1 METNNKRDDYSNI
14 SGSGKVLSG
23 IIVVIV
29 GSVLLA
35 KKVGADIPNWIISW
49 EMLLITIGIYIGV
62 KHGFRTW
69 GWMIPVFIGS
79 IFLVDRI
86 VPDLEFRPYL
96 WPVAIITVG
105 LFMIFNPRSCN
116 PRRRWKH
123 GDLNMHS
130 GTSDEGNSYKRPGDA
145 EDYLDSVSIF
155 GGIEKNVVT
164 KDFKGGDVTTFF
176 GGSSINL
183 SQADIKDRAV
193 LNLTQVFGG
202 AQLVIPS
209 NWKLH
214 SEVVSVFGGVED
226 KRAFQKDA
234 PEANKTLV
242 LRGTSVFGGIEIK
255 SY

>member
-1 METNNKRDDYSNI
+1 METNSKKDNYSNI

-49 EMLLITIGIYIGV
+49 EMLLITIGFYIGV

-79 IFLVDRI
+79 IFLVDHI

-96 WPVAIITVG
+96 WPVAIITIG

-116 PRRRWKH
+116 PRRRWRH
-123 GDLNMHS
+123 GEWNRNSMDS
-130 GTSDEGNSYKRPGDA
+130 GGADTARRPGDS

-155 GGIEKNVVT
+155 GGIEKNIVT

-226 KRAFQKDA
+226 KRTFQKDA
-234 PEANKTLV
+234 PVASKTLV